1 MGNSR
6 NDYEKRV
13 EAWEHH
19 LEALD
24 GGDDGR
30 WTELTAKE
38 ICKLLARTTLGLNG
52 GDWDMNK
59 LEASDKVG
67 FNGNNVV
74 HCSDGTIQVVTL
86 IEFTTGRE
94 VSVH

>member
-6 NDYEKRV
+6 NDYEKHV
-13 EAWEHH
+13 EAWENHIK
-19 LEALD
+19 ALD
-24 GGDDGR
+24 GGDER
-30 WTELTAKE
+30 WHELSAKE
-38 ICKLLARTTLGLNG
+38 ICKLLAHTTLGLNG
-52 GDWDMNK
+52 GDWDENA

-67 FNGNNVV
+67 FTGNNVV
-74 HCSDGTIQVVTL
+74 HCEDGTIQVVTL